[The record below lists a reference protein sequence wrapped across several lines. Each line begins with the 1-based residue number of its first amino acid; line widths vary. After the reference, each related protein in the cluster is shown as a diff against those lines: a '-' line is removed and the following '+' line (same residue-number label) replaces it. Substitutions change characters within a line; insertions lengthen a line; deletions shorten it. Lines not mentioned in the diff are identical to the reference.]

1 MMYSRTA
8 LFIIKPSI
16 MRSIIYLLLASLLF
30 MSAKNP
36 TSQGIEFFQG
46 SFTSAKLKASQ
57 EGRLFFL
64 DFTASW
70 CTPCR
75 WMEETTFTDP
85 TLAAYVKE
93 NYVALQVDIDD
104 FDGFALKQEYNIQIL
119 PSLLIFNSR
128 GELLGQYEES
138 LSPSSMLEILKQY
151 DQPQNRIASRP
162 VLKKHNSNANVTV
175 YQQPQSHQQINT
187 YQDQVPQTY
196 NAPSH
201 ATNQAATSSTL
212 ELPATFIVNQPDAVE
227 STPVD
232 YTSNRPQAV
241 GQISRNR
248 LIRKEEIEE
257 TNYETFGGVVEM
269 PTQNVTEEEIK
280 PTLHTLPATLTPS
293 NTPVGNN
300 YAAATTNETI
310 EKPFSHLPLVDPYN
324 DNGQGLYRLQVARQR
339 SQGYSIQVG
348 AYSEY
353 GNVLKQ
359 ASLMQQ
365 HFSEPVIVHISTNR
379 NRELYKLML
388 GEFDTRTAAIN
399 FMRTV
404 QAKGVDCMV
413 KDLSNN

>member
-1 MMYSRTA
+1 
-8 LFIIKPSI
+8 

-36 TSQGIEFFQG
+36 PAEGIEFFQG

-119 PSLLIFNSR
+119 PSLLVFNSR

-138 LSPSSMLEILKQY
+138 LSPSRMIEILKQY

-162 VLKKHNSNANVTV
+162 VLQGYNSNETL
-175 YQQPQSHQQINT
+175 YQQQAHQPINT
-187 YQDQVPQTY
+187 YEDQVPQSFD
-196 NAPSH
+196 APSH
-201 ATNQAATSSTL
+201 ATNQVTTSSTL
-212 ELPATFIVNQPDAVE
+212 EIPATFIVNQPDVVE
-227 STPVD
+227 TTPVD
-232 YTSNRPQAV
+232 YTSNRPAAV

-248 LIRKEEIEE
+248 LIRKEEIEK
-257 TNYETFGGVVEM
+257 TNYEAFGDVVEM
-269 PTQNVTEEEIK
+269 PTQQNATKEKIK
-280 PTLHTLPATLTPS
+280 PTLHTMPATLTTS
-293 NTPVGNN
+293 NKPVGNN
-300 YAAATTNETI
+300 YAAATNETN

-365 HFSEPVIVHISTNR
+365 HFTEPVIVHISKNR

>member
-1 MMYSRTA
+1 
-8 LFIIKPSI
+8 

-36 TSQGIEFFQG
+36 TSEGIEFFQG

-85 TLAAYVKE
+85 TLAAYVKD

-138 LSPSSMLEILKQY
+138 LSPSSMLAILKQY
-151 DQPQNRIASRP
+151 DQPQNRTASRP
-162 VLKKHNSNANVTV
+162 ALKPYKSQPVHQESNA
-175 YQQPQSHQQINT
+175 YQEEVQQ
-187 YQDQVPQTY
+187 Y
-196 NAPSH
+196 NEPTNYT
-201 ATNQAATSSTL
+201 TNQAATTSTL
-212 ELPATFIVNQPDAVE
+212 ELPATFIVNSNEVE
-227 STPVD
+227 TTPID
-232 YTSNRPQAV
+232 YTSSRPTAV
-241 GQISRNR
+241 TTIGNNYETTGRISRNR
-248 LIRKEEIEE
+248 LVRKEE
-257 TNYETFGGVVEM
+257 TNYEAFGGVVEV
-269 PTQNVTEEEIK
+269 PTQNATQEKILK
-280 PTLHTLPATLTPS
+280 PTLHTLPATFTTS
-293 NTPVGNN
+293 NTSVGNN
-300 YAAATTNETI
+300 YAAAENETN

-339 SQGYSIQVG
+339 SQGYSVQVG
-348 AYSEY
+348 AYAEY

-365 HFSEPVIVHISTNR
+365 HFTQPVIVHISSNNSR
-379 NRELYKLML
+379 SMYKLML
-388 GEFDTRTAAIN
+388 GEFDTRTAAID
-399 FMRTV
+399 FMRTA

-413 KDLSNN
+413 KDLSIH

>member
-1 MMYSRTA
+1 
-8 LFIIKPSI
+8 

-36 TSQGIEFFQG
+36 TSEGIEFFQG

-85 TLAAYVKE
+85 TLASYVKE

-119 PSLLIFNSR
+119 PSLLVFNSS

-138 LSPSSMLEILKQY
+138 LSPSRMLEILKQY
-151 DQPQNRIASRP
+151 DQPHNRIASRP
-162 VLKKHNSNANVTV
+162 VLQPTYSSNESSYQQSHNSANN
-175 YQQPQSHQQINT
+175 YQEQTEQINEPT
-187 YQDQVPQTY
+187 DY
-196 NAPSH
+196 NYT
-201 ATNQAATSSTL
+201 TNQTAATPSTTL
-212 ELPATFIVNQPDAVE
+212 ELPATFIVQKEETAT
-227 STPVD
+227 TPVD
-232 YTSNRPQAV
+232 YTSNRPAAV
-241 GQISRNR
+241 GSISRNR
-248 LIRKEEIEE
+248 LIKKEEIED
-257 TNYETFGGVVEM
+257 TNYQAFGGVVEM
-269 PTQNVTEEEIK
+269 PTQNVHKEEIPK
-280 PTLHTLPATLTPS
+280 PDLHTNLPATFTPS
-293 NTPVGNN
+293 NTTVESN
-300 YAAATTNETI
+300 YAAATNETNE
-310 EKPFSHLPLVDPYN
+310 KPLSHLPLVDPYN

-339 SQGYSIQVG
+339 SQGYSVQVG
-348 AYSEY
+348 AYAEY

-359 ASLMQQ
+359 AAMMQQ
-365 HFSEPVIVHISTNR
+365 HFTEPVIVHISQNR
-379 NRELYKLML
+379 NRSLYKLML

-413 KDLSNN
+413 KDLSTH